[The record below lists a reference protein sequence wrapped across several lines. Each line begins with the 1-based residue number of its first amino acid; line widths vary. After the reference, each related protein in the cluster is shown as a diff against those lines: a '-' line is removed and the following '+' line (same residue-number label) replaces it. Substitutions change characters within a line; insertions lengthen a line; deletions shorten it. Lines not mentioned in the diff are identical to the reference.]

1 MLKEQ
6 IERSFLMGIG
16 LLSLTREKARAFA
29 EEMVKQGE
37 AAREEV
43 SELTDRLV
51 ARGEEERRVF
61 RKMIR
66 EEVDG
71 ALKDVH
77 VATAAD
83 IEKLQAKIE
92 MLEER
97 LESHSHVE
105 EAKAGKA

>member
-37 AAREEV
+37 AARDEV

-51 ARGEEERRVF
+51 ERGEEERRVF

-66 EEVDG
+66 EEVDK
-71 ALKDVH
+71 AMKDVR
-77 VATAAD
+77 VATATD
-83 IEKLQAKIE
+83 VEKLESRME
-92 MLEER
+92 MLEAR
-97 LESHSHVE
+97 LETHSHDE
-105 EAKAGKA
+105 EAGESGA